1 MDGMPCSVSA
11 VGRTTATKRLPR
23 GADSTREMADPTPT
37 GTAMSRERAAISSGV
52 TSAGMSETFVELY
65 SHSNRL
71 GVRYGTP
78 FTRM

>member
-1 MDGMPCSVSA
+1 
-11 VGRTTATKRLPR
+11 
-23 GADSTREMADPTPT
+23 MADPTPT
-37 GTAMSRERAAISSGV
+37 GTAMSSERAAISSV
-52 TSAGMSETFVELY
+52 FTSAGMSETFVELY